1 MLITTVP
8 PSASKDSAGQTA
20 AAQRKPL
27 EPTVQAQAKLPP
39 TTATLDS
46 VQHPMHE
53 GSGVPTRSHGRVK
66 AHCNTPGRTA
76 ASQHA
81 VIAGSTLSA
90 NT

>member
-20 AAQRKPL
+20 AAQREPS
-27 EPTVQAQAKLPP
+27 EPTAQAQAKLPP
-39 TTATLDS
+39 PTATLDS
-46 VQHPMHE
+46 VQHPMQ

-66 AHCNTPGRTA
+66 AQCNTPGRTA